1 MTKSLLDNVMA
12 ICLRRGVLFPTA
24 EIYGGLAGFYD
35 FGPIGTRLRNN
46 LLNLW
51 RQHFIES
58 QDFVY
63 EISGTTL
70 LPAPVFKASGHLD
83 HFTDPSAECSR
94 GHITRVD
101 QLIEEKL
108 KIPAEGKSNDEL
120 AEILREKKLRCPV
133 CGEPLSDVKS
143 FGLMFGTSVGGERR
157 QAFLRPETAQN
168 IFLAF
173 KRVQAATRAKLPMG
187 VAQIGKSYRNEISP
201 RQSVVRVREFG
212 QMEIEYFVNPNELD
226 DCPLFSELKNVELS
240 IVTQEAQQ
248 AAAEKGTT
256 EYTSTRVSVE
266 DAFTQGIV
274 PNQWMASIL
283 GNEMA
288 FIPQLGIAKEA
299 IRFRHMRPEVTPH
312 YSGGNFDLE
321 IKLSI
326 GWKEV
331 IGNAYR
337 RDHDLQSHMKGSQK
351 DLSIDV
357 EGTKVIP
364 HVIEPSFGIE
374 RLLYCILEH
383 TYRPKDE
390 TRGWSWFQFPSQI
403 APYDAVILPLLTR
416 PELEEIARKLYTKC
430 RSNGL
435 AVIYDEKGRIGRR
448 YARADEIGIPSAVTI
463 DPQTIEDD
471 TATLRSR
478 DTAEQV
484 RRPLKEIPRLLQ
496 EMNQRKV
503 FY

>member
-1 MTKSLLDNVMA
+1 MTKSLLDSVMT

-35 FGPIGTRLRNN
+35 FGPVGTRLRNN
-46 LLNLW
+46 LINLW
-51 RQHFIES
+51 RQHFVES

-70 LPAPVFKASGHLD
+70 LPASVFKASGHLD

-94 GHITRVD
+94 GHVTRVD
-101 QLIEEKL
+101 QFIEEKL
-108 KIPAEGKSNDEL
+108 KIPAEGKSNEEL
-120 AEILREKKLRCPV
+120 AEIVREHKLRCPI
-133 CGEPLSDVKS
+133 CGEPLREVRS

-173 KRVQAATRAKLPMG
+173 RRIQTATRAKLPLG

-212 QMEIEYFVNPNELD
+212 QMEIEYFINPDQLNE
-226 DCPLFSELKNVELS
+226 CPLFSELKNVKLP
-240 IVTQEAQQ
+240 IVTQEVQQ
-248 AAAEKGTT
+248 EASEKGST
-256 EYTSTRVSVE
+256 EYSTTLLTVE
-266 DAFTQGIV
+266 EVFTQGIV
-274 PNQWMASIL
+274 PNQWMASVL
-283 GNEMA
+283 GNEMV
-288 FIPQLGIAKEA
+288 FIPQLGIPKEA
-299 IRFRHMRPEVTPH
+299 IRFRHMRPEETPH

-321 IKLSI
+321 VQLSI

-337 RDHDLQSHMKGSQK
+337 RDHDLQAHMKGSQK

-364 HVIEPSFGIE
+364 HVVEPSFGIE
-374 RLLYCILEH
+374 RLLYCVLEH
-383 TYRPKDE
+383 TYRPKGE
-390 TRGWSWFQFPSQI
+390 KRGWTWFQFPPQM
-403 APYDAVILPLLTR
+403 APFDAVFLPLLKR
-416 PELEEIARKLYTKC
+416 PEFEEIAYNLYKKC
-430 RSNGL
+430 QLQRL
-435 AVIYDEKGRIGRR
+435 AVLYDEKGRIGRR

-463 DPQTIEDD
+463 DHQTLEDK
-471 TATLRSR
+471 TVTLRSR
-478 DTAEQV
+478 DTLEQT
-484 RRPLKEIPRLLQ
+484 RHRLREIPRILQ
-496 EMNQRKV
+496 KIKQSKG
-503 FY
+503 F